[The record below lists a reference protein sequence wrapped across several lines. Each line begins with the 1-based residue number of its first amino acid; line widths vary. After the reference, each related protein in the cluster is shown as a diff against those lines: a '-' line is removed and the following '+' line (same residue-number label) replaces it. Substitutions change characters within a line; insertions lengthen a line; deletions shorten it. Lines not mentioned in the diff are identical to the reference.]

1 MRPIAPPPHR
11 PRSRIPRETTRVS
24 ESNGKNKSQK
34 NNLSISSWLPFGED
48 LKTSSS
54 DSINDFLQQRG
65 DEVAI
70 STSCSGEES
79 HEEGNIEIQL
89 NSSLDE
95 NATWGTTTFEEHG
108 LLDLTPVPLP
118 DSPRNEETLNNFP
131 AAVRTEPFT
140 TSRATRALPLPRG
153 QKVVHRR
160 GLAKRNE
167 DSFTF
172 EEEGSTSRGRRG
184 RSVSGS
190 RNRARSKSLMKK
202 SLIKPAKRRS
212 RSVLKVK
219 VGQSNNEVT
228 ESNTERIA
236 GVNGRIEKPQLPPSQ
251 SARSVEDTQAPFD
264 EIASANNRPIL
275 QTQAAETVSINPSSV
290 CLPRPLHTRNL
301 LATSVYHNEATGI
314 WITTI
319 NMSQKESVSKSNAAK
334 YLKAFSFQSESEARE
349 SGEIRN

>member
-1 MRPIAPPPHR
+1 
-11 PRSRIPRETTRVS
+11 
-24 ESNGKNKSQK
+24 
-34 NNLSISSWLPFGED
+34 
-48 LKTSSS
+48 
-54 DSINDFLQQRG
+54 
-65 DEVAI
+65 
-70 STSCSGEES
+70 
-79 HEEGNIEIQL
+79 
-89 NSSLDE
+89 
-95 NATWGTTTFEEHG
+95 
-108 LLDLTPVPLP
+108 
-118 DSPRNEETLNNFP
+118 
-131 AAVRTEPFT
+131 
-140 TSRATRALPLPRG
+140 
-153 QKVVHRR
+153 
-160 GLAKRNE
+160 
-167 DSFTF
+167 
-172 EEEGSTSRGRRG
+172 
-184 RSVSGS
+184 
-190 RNRARSKSLMKK
+190 MKK

-236 GVNGRIEKPQLPPSQ
+236 GLNGRIEKPQLPPSQ

-290 CLPRPLHTRNL
+290 CLPRTLHTRNL